1 MKTKTCY
8 YNVINFNLALFFTLW
23 LCVNYNYSNYN
34 TNDSPELILLEL
46 KDSHLYEKQ
55 NYKKPQPFTLRKK
68 SKHLLQLKYMLFS
81 HKKKEKK
88 VIRQWSYRVRGWG
101 ENVKYKNGST
111 KYQSVYIA
119 EKR

>member
-1 MKTKTCY
+1 
-8 YNVINFNLALFFTLW
+8 
-23 LCVNYNYSNYN
+23 
-34 TNDSPELILLEL
+34 
-46 KDSHLYEKQ
+46 
-55 NYKKPQPFTLRKK
+55 
-68 SKHLLQLKYMLFS
+68 MLFS